1 MKNTLKSFFLLGIVV
16 SSLFIANSVL
26 AIEYGGIGGRPA
38 YPRSSEPRSESIYI
52 HSVNGGDEINEGI
65 KVINNTGERKTLM
78 IYSADY
84 SPSTDGGFACKQFL
98 ETKSEVGSWIEI
110 PVEEITLEANSN
122 EVVDFL
128 IKVPEDVSPG
138 EHNGC
143 VLVQE
148 RKVSTN
154 DAGINLALR
163 TGMRVLLTVEGEI
176 IRALRFLSFEVRKN
190 DNGNYYLTP
199 EVINEGNVSLDSN
212 VKVYVYNPFN
222 KMVKEYGGLYS
233 VLKGETS
240 RWNFEF
246 IRPFWGGYYKAY
258 SQITYN
264 DGVEKVVESS
274 PRWFL
279 VIPTNKALMIIG
291 LILLPFSILLIWS
304 ILKKARLSRKR
315 RNWVNYKVTTG
326 DDVMMIADKFSI
338 DWKEL
343 VRVNNIKEPY
353 KVKVD
358 EIILVPRKGHDKEV
372 AAN

>member
-1 MKNTLKSFFLLGIVV
+1 MKNILKSFFLLGIVV
-16 SSLFIANSVL
+16 SSFFFVSSVL

-38 YPRSSEPRSESIYI
+38 YPRRDEPRSDSIFI
-52 HSVNGGDEINEGI
+52 HKVSGGDEINEGI
-65 KVINNTGERKTLM
+65 KVINNTGETKTLM
-78 IYSADY
+78 LYSADY
-84 SPSTDGGFACKQFL
+84 SPSTDGGFACKQYS
-98 ETKSEVGSWIEI
+98 ETKSEVGAWVEI
-110 PVEEITLEANSN
+110 PLEEVTLAPNSN

-148 RKVSTN
+148 KKVSTN

-212 VKVYVYNPFN
+212 VKVYVYDSFN
-222 KMVKEYGGLYS
+222 KLVAEYGGLYS
-233 VLKGETS
+233 VLKGEES

-246 IRPFWGGYYKAY
+246 MRPFWGGYFKARAEI
-258 SQITYN
+258 SYN
-264 DGVEKVVESS
+264 DGAEKSLVSE
-274 PRWFL
+274 PKWFW
-279 VIPTNKALMIIG
+279 VMPSNNALIIIG
-291 LILLPFSILLIWS
+291 LTLLPIVLFGIWVSSKKLIV
-304 ILKKARLSRKR
+304 SRKR
-315 RNWVNYKVTTG
+315 RRWVNYLVGKNE
-326 DDVMMIADKFSI
+326 DVMTIASKFSI

-343 VRVNNIKEPY
+343 VKVNNIKAPY
-353 KVKVD
+353 KVKED
-358 EIILVPRKGHDKEV
+358 EIILVPSKRDVKKSS
-372 AAN
+372 